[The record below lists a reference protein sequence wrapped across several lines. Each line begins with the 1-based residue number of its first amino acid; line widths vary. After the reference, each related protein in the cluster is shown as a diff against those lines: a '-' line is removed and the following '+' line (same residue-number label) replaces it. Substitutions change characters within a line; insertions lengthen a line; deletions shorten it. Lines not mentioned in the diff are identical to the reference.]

1 MSKRVTVCISRLP
14 TEYPD
19 GIEGVRT
26 MNIILK
32 NSLKNIFGKPFRTI
46 LVVFA
51 VFVCSVC
58 ALLCFDLGSTIKNL
72 MTSVYG
78 DSSRI
83 DLVLISQNNDLQD
96 LPSEMP
102 ECDLLNVYPN
112 NEIFH
117 TDVEGEYGFVNE
129 TKLRIMGM
137 DNEKAVDMGFLS
149 EKMILG
155 YKEIALTSRFA
166 QKMGYKVGDTIS
178 VHNRAGDLVDL
189 KVTAIITNIKNALM
203 SGHTGIIN
211 LETNDL
217 LSMND
222 RDKGLI
228 FVDVLDDERIEEAE
242 DLLKTKF
249 PDITINRNALTEE
262 DLASIDELT
271 AFLYLAFAVAF
282 LLVIFVTSSI
292 CIRIVG
298 ERMPFIGTL
307 RSLGMSSGRTTRI
320 LLAENVFYGLMGS
333 IPAVIFY
340 ILMRDPILNMIF
352 VVDGA
357 AEETQ
362 LSIPPVS
369 FVLIAGVILGAVA
382 VECIIPLRTV
392 LKALKTPIRDII
404 FDSRDT
410 EYKYNIKGLI
420 AGAVLF
426 AAALVAFFFRHQ
438 LAGATI
444 CMICLVVA
452 LALLFPWLLKVVSE
466 GLKKIA
472 DNKNSATWSLALVET
487 KTRKSTVGSGVLCAT
502 ATCMCIII
510 MAIASSALESFND
523 IPYKAD
529 VLLFTSENA
538 KQYSFV
544 DNVEGVEDVENVYFT
559 SMDVYVNDNDKTTY
573 PTFVGYPEGG
583 FKHYEIMNKKPDRIS
598 EGKVMV
604 DELYASK
611 TGLKPGDKVKIT
623 YNARGAF
630 QLVREYTI
638 EDLVKIRNYESKQG
652 YFIMPEDEYISIFSN
667 NPGVILV
674 NCQES
679 ADPEMI
685 SAYIDRYTTD
695 SYCDVYSFDSYKEEL
710 TSRNAGVTTVLTII
724 IAVAV
729 GMTFIGMTS
738 NQLIG
743 FDGRR
748 KECAILLSSAMD
760 KKRLSGVLFKEV
772 ILMSVLST
780 GIGTAAGLFL
790 SRVIAKAVENSD
802 SIFMEIDFS
811 PIRYLIL
818 FLVLVTVFTLTVLFP
833 IRNLKKMKISEQLK
847 YE

>member
-1 MSKRVTVCISRLP
+1 
-14 TEYPD
+14 
-19 GIEGVRT
+19 

-217 LSMND
+217 LSLND

-340 ILMRDPILNMIF
+340 ILM
-352 VVDGA
+352 
-357 AEETQ
+357 
-362 LSIPPVS
+362 
-369 FVLIAGVILGAVA
+369 IAKRFI
-382 VECIIPLRTV
+382 RF
-392 LKALKTPIRDII
+392 RDII
-404 FDSRDT
+404 T
-410 EYKYNIKGLI
+410 
-420 AGAVLF
+420 
-426 AAALVAFFFRHQ
+426 
-438 LAGATI
+438 
-444 CMICLVVA
+444 
-452 LALLFPWLLKVVSE
+452 
-466 GLKKIA
+466 
-472 DNKNSATWSLALVET
+472 
-487 KTRKSTVGSGVLCAT
+487 
-502 ATCMCIII
+502 
-510 MAIASSALESFND
+510 
-523 IPYKAD
+523 
-529 VLLFTSENA
+529 
-538 KQYSFV
+538 
-544 DNVEGVEDVENVYFT
+544 
-559 SMDVYVNDNDKTTY
+559 
-573 PTFVGYPEGG
+573 
-583 FKHYEIMNKKPDRIS
+583 
-598 EGKVMV
+598 
-604 DELYASK
+604 
-611 TGLKPGDKVKIT
+611 
-623 YNARGAF
+623 
-630 QLVREYTI
+630 
-638 EDLVKIRNYESKQG
+638 
-652 YFIMPEDEYISIFSN
+652 
-667 NPGVILV
+667 
-674 NCQES
+674 
-679 ADPEMI
+679 
-685 SAYIDRYTTD
+685 
-695 SYCDVYSFDSYKEEL
+695 
-710 TSRNAGVTTVLTII
+710 
-724 IAVAV
+724 
-729 GMTFIGMTS
+729 
-738 NQLIG
+738 
-743 FDGRR
+743 
-748 KECAILLSSAMD
+748 
-760 KKRLSGVLFKEV
+760 
-772 ILMSVLST
+772 
-780 GIGTAAGLFL
+780 
-790 SRVIAKAVENSD
+790 
-802 SIFMEIDFS
+802 
-811 PIRYLIL
+811 
-818 FLVLVTVFTLTVLFP
+818 
-833 IRNLKKMKISEQLK
+833 
-847 YE
+847 